1 MSLALRNSGSNSNGS
16 TTSASGSVARYR
28 DPFSMARELLSW
40 DPFFG
45 GRPATA
51 FSPAFEVKETSDA
64 FVLKADLPGVLES
77 DLDINVH
84 SNVLT
89 VSGTRQAE
97 QRNEGESYALYE
109 RQFGSFSRSFS
120 LPDMADGER
129 IEAKLEHGVLTLSI
143 GKKAEAKPRK
153 IALKK

>member
-1 MSLALRNSGSNSNGS
+1 MTLALRNSGNGNGNS
-16 TTSASGSVARYR
+16 VVRYR

-45 GRPATA
+45 GRQATA
-51 FSPAFEVKETSDA
+51 FAPAFEVKETTDA
-64 FVLKADLPGVLES
+64 FVLKADLPGVSES
-77 DLDINVH
+77 EIDINVH
-84 SNVLT
+84 NSVLT
-89 VSGTRQAE
+89 VSGSRQSE
-97 QRNEGESYALYE
+97 ERKEGESYALYE

-129 IEAKLEHGVLTLSI
+129 IEAKLDSGVLTLVI
-143 GKKAEAKPRK
+143 GKKEQAKPRK

>member
-1 MSLALRNSGSNSNGS
+1 MALTTRNGVNAPVRN
-16 TTSASGSVARYR
+16 VR

-64 FVLKADLPGVLES
+64 FVLKADLPGVAEG
-77 DLDINVH
+77 DLDIGVH
-84 SNVLT
+84 NNVLS
-89 VSGTRQAE
+89 VSGSRSAE
-97 QRNEGESYALYE
+97 ERKEGESYALYE
-109 RQFGSFSRSFS
+109 RQFGSFTRSFS
-120 LPDMADGER
+120 LPSIVALHPADGEK
-129 IEAKLEHGVLTLSI
+129 ISASLENGVLTLTI

-153 IALKK
+153 IALSKQS